1 MSLSY
6 IGQQLNIYGGFFF
19 FVTGL
24 VGNGMN
30 IFIFSSVRTY
40 RTNPSTF
47 YFLIG
52 SIINLIYI
60 IVNLTIRIVSAGF
73 GINLVT
79 TSLIWCQ
86 MRAFIVGSL
95 SPISFTCSCLA
106 TIDQFLTTSQNVNLR
121 LCSNIKSARRIVIII
136 IIIWCLHGIPVFLF
150 YNIPPITYG
159 CASTNSAYGAY
170 VAVFVSVIICA
181 IPVFVIIVFG
191 YLGYRNIRLTRRL
204 IEQRADRQMAKM
216 TLIQAILVAISISP
230 SGIYGIY
237 LYITTGVVKDAH
249 RIAIETFANIVLV
262 LVSYFFYIVCLFYIM
277 LIKMYFFELYF

>member
-6 IGQQLNIYGGFFF
+6 IGQQLNIYVGFFF

-73 GINLVT
+73 EIDLID

-86 MRAFIVGSL
+86 IRAFIVGSL

-106 TIDQFLTTSQNVNLR
+106 TIHQFLTTSQNVNLR
-121 LCSNIKSARRIVIII
+121 LCSNIKSAQRIVIIV

-159 CASTNSAYGAY
+159 CASTNPAYGAY

-204 IEQRADRQMAKM
+204 IEQRVDRQMAKM

-230 SGIYGIY
+230 SGIYWIY
-237 LYITTGVVKDAH
+237 LYITTGVVKDAD
-249 RIAIETFANIVLV
+249 RIAIENFADIVLV
-262 LVSYFFYIVCLFYIM
+262 LISYFFYIVCLSYIM
-277 LIKMYFFELYF
+277 LIKIYFFELYF